1 MYLISFSLLM
11 TVGNVSLNWSLFLF
25 HLGELTAL
33 RKDVAHSK
41 NSAYA
46 AGTLSNLHSQWKSY
60 IMFCLYFGMQSFPA
74 TTDVL
79 CLYAQ
84 FLSRSFKSISV
95 IKAYVAGVRTLHLF
109 LNITLPTSHQF
120 FLNLTLKGISKRLKH
135 VPLQKLPITPDILSH
150 MFCHLD
156 LSVEVNLV
164 FWTCCLFAFF
174 LCARKSN
181 LLPQSRYK
189 HSQNSYL
196 LRSDVIR
203 TTENLVVCIKW
214 SKTNQT
220 NEKFLTI
227 PLFKIKHSILCPV
240 SAFNRMCD
248 RVKTHSKKPMFM
260 FRNDS
265 GALSPLTFNIFDKML
280 ASVLTEAG
288 YNPVL
293 YSGHSFR
300 RGGATWAQA
309 FANGF
314 PSDAIKLLGDWKS
327 DSFLL
332 YIHLSFE
339 TRVTLAKKFAKS
351 LPRIHAT

>member
-1 MYLISFSLLM
+1 M
-11 TVGNVSLNWSLFLF
+11 
-25 HLGELTAL
+25 
-33 RKDVAHSK
+33 RKEAAHSK

-46 AGTLSNLHSQWKSY
+46 AGTISNLHSQWKSY
-60 IMFCLYFGMQSFPA
+60 LMFCLYFGIQSFPA
-74 TTDVL
+74 STDVL

-84 FLSRSFKSISV
+84 FLSRSFKSISA
-95 IKAYVAGVRTLHLF
+95 IRTYVAGVRTLHLF
-109 LNITLPTSHQF
+109 LNVMLPTSQQF

-150 MFCHLD
+150 MLLHLD
-156 LSVEVNLV
+156 LSVELHLV

-181 LLPQSRYK
+181 LLPHSRNK
-189 HSQNSYL
+189 LSQNSYL
-196 LRSDVIR
+196 LRSDVLR
-203 TTENLVVCIKW
+203 TTDSLVVCIKW

-220 NEKFLTI
+220 NEEYLTI
-227 PLFKIKHSILCPV
+227 PLFKIKNSILCPV
-240 SAFNRMCD
+240 SAFNRMCHT
-248 RVKTHSKKPMFM
+248 VKARSNNPLFM
-260 FRNDS
+260 FHNDS
-265 GALSPLTFNIFDKML
+265 GVLVPLSFNIFDKL
-280 ASVLTEAG
+280 LSSVLRVAG
-288 YNPVL
+288 YNPYL

-300 RGGATWAQA
+300 RGGATWA

-332 YIHLSFE
+332 YIHLSFD

-351 LPRIHAT
+351 ISHIRVN